1 MEGYAHPVTEAR
13 EEGTPAIWRWIRDEF
28 GGVAKT
34 IARSDTAFIAAVNGP
49 AAGVGLAFA
58 LACDL
63 ILCSDRA
70 VIVPAF
76 GKIGLLPEVG
86 NSWLLTRR
94 LGYQRAFELFAA
106 RQPPERAGVHRD
118 RRRERLRPARRALAR
133 GGDWAGRLERLP
145 DHVLRMMKPLLRQ
158 AADMTWDQAIA
169 LEEFAEP
176 SAFTTRAHRDGVAA
190 LLYARGRRGR

>member
-1 MEGYAHPVTEAR
+1 VTEAR

-34 IARSDTAFIAAVNGP
+34 IARSDTAFVAAVNGP

-63 ILCSDRA
+63 ILCSEQA

-94 LGYQRAFELFAA
+94 LGYQRAFELFASGKHLTGA
-106 RQPPERAGVHRD
+106 EFTELGIANACVPPAELLQEA
-118 RRRERLRPARRALAR
+118 
-133 GGDWAGRLERLP
+133 GDWAGRLEALP

-176 SAFTTRAHRDGVAA
+176 SAFTTRAHRDGVKA
-190 LLYARGRRGR
+190 LLNRTSQ